1 MHLLVHYNF
10 IHSFLNNL
18 LVCFIV
24 FDSLIP
30 EMRYSSYCQ
39 NFLKSLR
46 QLSVIIWKQLIS
58 KIKFV
63 FHSALKAFVLNIE
76 EFLKKYINNLFGICI
91 DIKSYLKHNIYYKRV
106 NDYRNTILFR
116 SILILINGMIESVN
130 IVDRSYQ
137 LTHWVNW

>member
-1 MHLLVHYNF
+1 
-10 IHSFLNNL
+10 
-18 LVCFIV
+18 
-24 FDSLIP
+24 
-30 EMRYSSYCQ
+30 MRYSSYCQ

-137 LTHWVNW
+137 LTH